1 MHREPSPHLVASDR
15 RTLVLS
21 AGKRANHGFSL
32 VEISLALGIIAFA
45 FIALL
50 GLLPVGLQTFRQA
63 IDTGN
68 EARIM
73 QSFMTKLEATE
84 FSRIKDL
91 DFAQSDEIFYFDEEG
106 MPTDTSRDEVPT
118 LASQRLYA
126 AKMFIED
133 PEVPSTSG
141 TFTFGVNAVVV
152 FANIASPAMH
162 EFETL
167 NSLSD
172 LQNRLNKMGA
182 SGSGG
187 GNGTGGSN
195 REQGIDDLTIRT
207 LLVAKMDGVSL

>member
-1 MHREPSPHLVASDR
+1 MHCDPSPQSNAPDP
-15 RTLVLS
+15 RTL
-21 AGKRANHGFSL
+21 RIRFRPRRNQGFSL

-73 QSFMTKLEATE
+73 QTFMSKLEATE

-91 DFAQSDEIFYFDEEG
+91 DFEKSDEIFYFDEEG
-106 MPTDTSRDEVPT
+106 MPTDTSTDEVPT

-126 AKMFIED
+126 AKIFIED

-141 TFTFGVNAVVV
+141 TLTFGVNAVVV
-152 FANIASPAMH
+152 FANIASPGMRQ
-162 EFETL
+162 FESLT
-167 NSLSD
+167 SLSD
-172 LQNRLNKMGA
+172 LQNRLKQTV
-182 SGSGG
+182 GSAAAT
-187 GNGTGGSN
+187 GNTAN
-195 REQGIDDLTIRT
+195 AQGIDNITIRT
-207 LLVAKMDGVSL
+207 LLVAKMDGVTL